1 MGKYLCLLQEVA
13 EPIGS
18 ITVLRNGGDK
28 WKDEGNNRGTEEGK
42 GGVEGME
49 GEKDSI
55 GWGGGVIWRAIRGQN
70 KFNPVA

>member
-28 WKDEGNNRGTEEGK
+28 WKDEGNYRVQKK
-42 GGVEGME
+42 GREV
-49 GEKDSI
+49 
-55 GWGGGVIWRAIRGQN
+55 
-70 KFNPVA
+70 